1 MTALFAANG
10 GFQATYD
17 LADGWETT
25 ATTATSDLEDA
36 EADLVIKED
45 AVTSTLADL
54 NAFTAAGGVAD
65 GSVEKAAYETAV
77 ADRATASTAVS
88 TAQSA
93 VDALAHSQND
103 VDIVRANYALENA
116 LKVTGPDTWRSNFE
130 AGLNNACWD
139 SVNA

>member
-17 LADGWETT
+17 LADGWETALST
-25 ATTATSDLEDA
+25 VQTDLDNA
-36 EADLVIKED
+36 EADLVTKED

-54 NAFTAAGGVAD
+54 NAFTAGGGVAD
-65 GSVEKAAYETAV
+65 GSAEKTAYETAV
-77 ADRATASTAVS
+77 AERATASTAVG

-93 VDALAHSQND
+93 VDAIAYSQND
-103 VDIVRANYALENA
+103 VDLVRDNYALENA
-116 LKVTGPDTWRSNFE
+116 LKVTGPATWTSDFE